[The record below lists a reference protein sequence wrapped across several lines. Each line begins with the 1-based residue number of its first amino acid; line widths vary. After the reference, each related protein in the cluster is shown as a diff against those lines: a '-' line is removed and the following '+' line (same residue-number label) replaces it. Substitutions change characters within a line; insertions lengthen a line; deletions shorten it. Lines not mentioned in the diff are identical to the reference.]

1 MHLIT
6 LEQLDLAL
14 TWDDTTH
21 SADGGPRLPTH
32 CNDDLGNAQQMAYS
46 DMKATSASDIHSESF
61 LVNFTENERE
71 AYSRLLPYFNGLH
84 SLNDIAWSERMLE
97 EDILKIVR
105 KSPHIVVF
113 SS

>member
-1 MHLIT
+1 MYLIT
-6 LEQLDLAL
+6 LEELDLAL
-14 TWDDTTH
+14 TRDDTMH
-21 SADGGPRLPTH
+21 PADGKPRLGAH
-32 CNDDLGNAQQMAYS
+32 CYDDLREAQQ
-46 DMKATSASDIHSESF
+46 KAFSEHKVTGTSGIHGDAF
-61 LVNFTENERE
+61 LLNFTENERE

-113 SS
+113 SF